1 MGLWPRDHSKGGEP
15 ISRENAQQTVSKI
28 QAKAN
33 RAQAS
38 GDHDRARFLR
48 SGADAELDTLNDIN
62 RLEAHGFR
70 RPKR

>member
-15 ISRENAQQTVSKI
+15 ISQANAKETVSKI

-38 GDHDRARFLR
+38 GDHDRAKFLR
-48 SGADAELDTLNDIN
+48 SGADAELDTLNDIR

-70 RPKR
+70 RPSR

>member
-15 ISRENAQQTVSKI
+15 ISRENAQETVSSI